1 MFTRS
6 DGKRLDASH
15 YPGRRSL
22 QVAFLFLCLGL
33 SAAMFST
40 PVAAAPQSPTSPP
53 ASAEERASL
62 RQALESRYEVLPVRD
77 GIALKPRQPRAGI
90 RTIEVTADGV
100 AVNGEKV
107 SARTLRDWLGGDAD
121 SVLRLQ
127 GLTTADQRQIF
138 GLEGGTSPAPPPIPE
153 VTPAETTAGGETTG
167 ETEVSEEPAQAETP
181 EPAGPA
187 EPSGER
193 HSSGSRVNVGGSV
206 AVDKDETVE
215 EAVAIGGSATVE
227 GDVDGDVTA
236 IGGSAH
242 INGRVGGEVVAV
254 GNSVYLGPHAEVSG
268 DVTSVGGRIR
278 REPGA
283 KIHGTTHEVGILPF
297 GRHVHFGRDWDAWP
311 FWGGISN
318 VMSSLMFTVL
328 MALLVCLVL
337 LVARVPLERVD
348 RQLVTQPWKSAL
360 VGLAGVVFSL
370 PMLAAVSFLLLIT
383 IIGCALFLLY
393 PFLFLFLGLVLLLG
407 YAAVAYRLG
416 RFLEGRFNRSFGS
429 PYMAA
434 IMGVLLIQVWSVLG
448 HMLDLA
454 PGPFGFLVGLF
465 GFLVQA
471 VAWTTGFGA
480 VILARFGFAPG
491 YWPQRGAPVSVPP
504 APVSPVPYDYNRPI
518 EPLPLSEAEPQP
530 PAEWHEPEP

>member
-1 MFTRS
+1 MFTPS
-6 DGKRLDASH
+6 EGKT
-15 YPGRRSL
+15 YPGRRFL
-22 QVAFLFLCLGL
+22 QVAVLFLGLGL
-33 SAAMFST
+33 TAAVSAM
-40 PVAAAPQSPTSPP
+40 AAPQSPTAPP

-62 RQALESRYEVLPVRD
+62 RQTLESRYEVLPVRD

-107 SARTLRDWLGGDAD
+107 SARTLRDWLGADAD
-121 SVLRLQ
+121 SILRLQ
-127 GLTTADQRQIF
+127 GLGSAEQRQIF
-138 GLEGGTSPAPPPIPE
+138 GLEGGSAPAAPPIPE
-153 VTPAETTAGGETTG
+153 ATPAETTAGGETTG

-206 AVDKDETVE
+206 TVDKDETVE

-311 FWGGISN
+311 FWGGVSN
-318 VMSSLMFTVL
+318 VMGSLMCTVV

-337 LVARVPLERVD
+337 LFARVPLERVD
-348 RQLVTQPWKSAL
+348 RQLVTQPWKSAA
-360 VGLAGVVFSL
+360 VGLAGVVFFW
-370 PMLAAVSFLLLIT
+370 PMLAAVTVLLAIT
-383 IIGCALFLLY
+383 VIGCALFLLY
-393 PFLFLFLGLVLLLG
+393 PFLFLYLGLLALLG

-416 RFLEGRFNRSFGS
+416 RIIEARFNRTFGS
-429 PYMAA
+429 PYVAA
-434 IMGVLLIQVWSVLG
+434 IVGVLLIQVWSVLG
-448 HMLDLA
+448 NILDLL

-465 GFLVQA
+465 GFLVIA
-471 VAWTTGFGA
+471 VAWIVGIGA
-480 VILARFGFAPG
+480 VILARFGLAPG
-491 YWPQRGAPVSVPP
+491 YWPQRGTLATVPP
-504 APVSPVPYDYNRPI
+504 APVPPAPYDRPF
-518 EPLPLSEAEPQP
+518 EPLPLSQV
-530 PAEWHEPEP
+530 EPEPPTEWTEPEQ